1 MQILLV
7 SIQCHDSCTEGANRC
22 FELIEEEKKTMA
34 SVNPIQVEKFL
45 KGVDY
50 PASKRDLV
58 KHGQQRGGDQEV
70 LETLKQLPDRTYEG
84 PAGVSKAIGAMD
96 RK

>member
-1 MQILLV
+1 
-7 SIQCHDSCTEGANRC
+7 
-22 FELIEEEKKTMA
+22 MA

-50 PASKRDLV
+50 PANKNDLI
-58 KHGQQRGGDQEV
+58 KHAQQQGADQQV
-70 LETLKQLPDRTYEG
+70 LETLKQLPDRSFEG